1 MKNQQTKLKTM
12 AAWMLCI
19 LGLLIAVPVNAQV
32 ELVDLGLSVKWADRN
47 IDATAPSATGGYYA
61 WGETITKDTY
71 SWATYTHCS
80 GTAATCVDI
89 GADISR
95 NTSYDRAYKYNSTM
109 WLPTAEQWEELISQC
124 TWKET
129 TVSGVKG
136 YNVKGPNGNSIFLPF
151 SGCSYDGSNHGVGSN
166 AYYWT
171 ANNVPSDNSKAQAAY
186 IKSGTKTT
194 VTNINR
200 RTGVAIRAVGDLTTP
215 ELVDLGLSVRW
226 ADRNIDAATSHER
239 GGYYA
244 WGETSTKDTYTW
256 ATYSYCEGTASSC
269 VIIGS
274 DIRKSMKYDRAYIY
288 SNLLC
293 LPTVEQWNELKSKCT
308 WTETTVSGVKG
319 YKVKGPSGKTIFLPF
334 SGCSYDGSDHGV
346 GSNAYYWTSNYV
358 MGETSKANAAY
369 IKSGTTTSVNTI
381 NRRTGVAI
389 RAVEVKAEANSNWY
403 LVTDSHEF
411 FEMSR
416 VGMLVA
422 TDDDMLFTVLDVNGG
437 ILADN
442 VLRVHFVTGDPT
454 PVKEITV
461 NEQSDDMLRH
471 YVNNRL
477 TLIGASG
484 TVEIYSISGVKV
496 ITAMAST
503 GETNIDVS
511 SLSPGIYIVKCG
523 QQSFKFNKK

>member
-1 MKNQQTKLKTM
+1 MKRQ
-12 AAWMLCI
+12 
-19 LGLLIAVPVNAQV
+19 LLIFYALFCAVMVTNAQV
-32 ELVDLGLSVKWADRN
+32 ELVNLGLSVKWADRN

-61 WGETITKDTY
+61 WGETATKSKY
-71 SWATYTHCS
+71 SWATYIYCEGS
-80 GTAATCVDI
+80 AATCQDI
-89 GADISR
+89 GEDISR
-95 NTSYDRAYKYNSTM
+95 NISYDRAYKYNSTM
-109 WLPTAEQWEELISQC
+109 WLPTAAQWEELISQC

-151 SGCSYDGSNHGVGSN
+151 SGCCYDGSNHGVGSN

-186 IKSGTKTT
+186 IKSGTKTI
-194 VTNINR
+194 VININR
-200 RTGVAIRAVGDLTTP
+200 RTGVAIRSVGDLTTP

-256 ATYSYCEGTASSC
+256 ATYAYCDGTAASC

-274 DIRKSMKYDRAYIY
+274 DIRKNRKYDRAYIY
-288 SNLLC
+288 SKFLC
-293 LPTVEQWNELKSKCT
+293 LPTAEQWNELKNKCT
-308 WTETTVSGVKG
+308 WTETTVTGVKG
-319 YKVKGPSGKTIFLPF
+319 YKVKGSNGNTIFLPF
-334 SGCSYDGSDHGV
+334 SGCTYDGSSHGV

-358 MGETSKANAAY
+358 PSDNSKAQAAF
-369 IKSGTTTSVNTI
+369 IKSGATATVTPI

-389 RAVEVKAEANSNWY
+389 RAVEVKENGNWY
-403 LVTDSHEF
+403 LVTNNNES
-411 FEMSR
+411 FEMSQ

-422 TDDDMLFTVLDVNGG
+422 TDDDMYFSVLDTTGK
-437 ILADN
+437 ILATDI
-442 VLRVHFVTGDPT
+442 LRVHFVMGDPT
-454 PVKEITV
+454 SVKEITA
-461 NEQSDDMLRH
+461 NEQSDDMLSR

-477 TLIGASG
+477 TLVGASG
-484 TVEIYSISGVKV
+484 TVEIYSVSGIKV
-496 ITAMAST
+496 ISAQASPN
-503 GETNIDVS
+503 ETTIDVS

-523 QQSFKFNKK
+523 KQSFKFIKK